1 VPTELTVRLRSAT
14 ERSVALEERVR
25 ALVARRPAVAA
36 SPYASGT

>member
-1 VPTELTVRLRSAT
+1 
-14 ERSVALEERVR
+14 VALEERVR